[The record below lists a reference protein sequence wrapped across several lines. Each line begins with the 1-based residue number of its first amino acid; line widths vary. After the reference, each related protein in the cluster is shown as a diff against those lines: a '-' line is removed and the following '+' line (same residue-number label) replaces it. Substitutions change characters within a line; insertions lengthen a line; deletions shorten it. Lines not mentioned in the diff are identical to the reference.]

1 MERVFREIKDTE
13 IRVIKPNM
21 IELKAE
27 EGWAFT
33 EADRSIKTEN
43 TLMYLPDEK
52 YIKDYICVDYTEPEV
67 EPLPE
72 EVEEQQEAEIV
83 E

>member
-13 IRVIKPNM
+13 IRVISSTC

-27 EGWAFT
+27 EGWVIT
-33 EADRSIKTEN
+33 DADKSFKTET
-43 TLMYLPDEK
+43 TLVCLPDEK
-52 YIKDYICVDYTEPEV
+52 YIKDYICANYIEPEP

-72 EVEEQQEAEIV
+72 DINEK
-83 E
+83 

>member
-13 IRVIKPNM
+13 IRVISPTC

-33 EADRSIKTEN
+33 EAGKSIKTEN

-52 YIKDYICVDYTEPEV
+52 YIKDYICVDYTESQTVIPIEEIEV
-67 EPLPE
+67 
-72 EVEEQQEAEIV
+72 VE
-83 E
+83 

>member
-13 IRVIKPNM
+13 IRVVSPTM

-27 EGWAFT
+27 EGWVIT
-33 EADRSIKTEN
+33 DADKSFKTE
-43 TLMYLPDEK
+43 TPLVYLPDEK
-52 YIKDYICVDYTEPEV
+52 YIKDYICANHIEPEP

-72 EVEEQQEAEIV
+72 EPIELEQ
-83 E
+83 

>member
-13 IRVIKPNM
+13 IRVISPSC
-21 IELKAE
+21 IELKSE

-33 EADRSIKTEN
+33 EADRSIKMEN

-52 YIKDYICVDYTEPEV
+52 YIKDYICVDYTEPEP
-67 EPLPE
+67 EPLLEEPQEVE
-72 EVEEQQEAEIV
+72 EVE
-83 E
+83 